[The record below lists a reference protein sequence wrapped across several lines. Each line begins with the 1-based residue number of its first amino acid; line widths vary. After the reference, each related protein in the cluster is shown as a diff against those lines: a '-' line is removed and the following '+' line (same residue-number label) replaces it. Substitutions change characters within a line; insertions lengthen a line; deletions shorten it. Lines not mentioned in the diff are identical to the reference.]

1 MKWIHFPLHPDTPQE
16 GRAMS
21 DLFAGR
27 SEAETKARQDQ
38 MKGLMAQEGL
48 PYGERTHTYNSR
60 LAQEIGAWADTQE
73 GGEVMHDA
81 LYRAYFVDTKNIGD
95 PDVLLEIVEANGL
108 SVDEAR
114 KVLKERT
121 FKDVVDEDWNKS
133 HQYGV
138 TGVPTFVA
146 AGHGVVGAQPYDTL
160 EKFLESIGAE
170 ERTSGD

>member
-1 MKWIHFPLHPDTPQE
+1 
-16 GRAMS
+16 MS

>member
-1 MKWIHFPLHPDTPQE
+1 MT
-16 GRAMS
+16 

-27 SEAETKARQDQ
+27 SEAEMKARQDQ
-38 MKGLMAQEGL
+38 MKGLMDQEGL

-95 PDVLLEIVEANGL
+95 PDVLLKLVEANGL
-108 SVDEAR
+108 SVDKAHT
-114 KVLKERT
+114 VLEQRT

-146 AGHGVVGAQPYDTL
+146 AGHGVVGAQPYETL
-160 EKFLESIGAE
+160 EKFLESVGAE

>member
-1 MKWIHFPLHPDTPQE
+1 MT
-16 GRAMS
+16 

-27 SEAETKARQDQ
+27 SEAEMKARQDQ
-38 MKGLMAQEGL
+38 MKGLMEQEGL

-73 GGEVMHDA
+73 GGDIMHDA

-114 KVLKERT
+114 KVLEERT
-121 FKDVVDEDWNKS
+121 LKDVVEARLKENVSDDIT
-133 HQYGV
+133 V
-138 TGVPTFVA
+138 
-146 AGHGVVGAQPYDTL
+146 
-160 EKFLESIGAE
+160 E
-170 ERTSGD
+170 EVK